1 MELSIDTAG
10 DRAGIALSREGR
22 VVAELTWQAGHRHAR
37 ELMPALDELLRRCGA
52 TKNDLSAVFV
62 NIGPGS
68 YVGLRVGVS
77 TAKGLAYGL
86 GIPLVGVGR
95 LELDAYPYLGYPAR
109 LVPVHRAG
117 RGEIAWAVYL
127 TAAGVT
133 VEQLAPRMTRPETML
148 ATVDDPA
155 LFCGELEGALRAALE
170 AAGRWIAPHVNAER
184 RPSCLAELGWRR
196 LQDRRTHDPKTLAPL
211 YLREPA
217 IGPGTST

>member
-22 VVAELTWQAGHRHAR
+22 VIAERSWHSGRRHAS
-37 ELMPALDELLRRCGA
+37 ELMPAIDELLRQCGTA
-52 TKNDLSAVFV
+52 KGDLTAVFV

-68 YVGLRVGVS
+68 YFGLRVGVS

-86 GIPLVGVGR
+86 EIPLVGVGR

-117 RGEIAWAVYL
+117 RGEVAWAVYL

-133 VEQLAPRMTRPETML
+133 VEQLPPRATRPETML
-148 ATVDDPA
+148 AMVEEPA
-155 LFCGELEGALRAALE
+155 LFCGELDAELRATLE
-170 AAGRWIAPHVNAER
+170 AAGRWAAPHVNPER
-184 RPSCLAELGWRR
+184 RPSCLAELGWWR
-196 LQDRRTHDPKTLAPL
+196 LREGRTHDPKTLAPL

-217 IGPGTST
+217 IGPQST

>member
-10 DRAGIALSREGR
+10 DRSGIALSREGR
-22 VVAELTWQAGHRHAR
+22 VVAELTWQTGHRHAR
-37 ELMPALDELLRRCGA
+37 ELMPAVDELLRRSGA
-52 TKNDLSAVFV
+52 TKEDLSAIFV
-62 NIGPGS
+62 DMGPGS

-117 RGEIAWAVYL
+117 RGELAWAVYL

-133 VEQLAPRMTRPETML
+133 VEQLAPRMTRPEVML
-148 ATVDDPA
+148 ALVDEPA
-155 LFCGELEGALRAALE
+155 LFCGELDGELRSALE
-170 AAGRWIAPHVNAER
+170 AAGRWTAPHVNAER
-184 RPSCLAELGWRR
+184 RPACLAELGWRR
-196 LQDRRTHDPKTLAPL
+196 LREGRTHDPETLAPL

-217 IGPGTST
+217 IGPQPI

>member
-10 DRAGIALSREGR
+10 DRSGVALSLEGR
-22 VVAELTWQAGHRHAR
+22 VVAEFSWHAGHRHAS
-37 ELMPALDELLRRCGA
+37 ELMPAVDDLLRRAGL
-52 TKNDLSAVFV
+52 TKRDLSAVFV

-86 GIPLVGVGR
+86 GVPLVGVGR

-117 RGEIAWAVYL
+117 RGEVAWAVYL
-127 TAAGVT
+127 TAGGVT
-133 VEQLAPRMTRPETML
+133 VEQLPPRMTRPETML
-148 ATVDDPA
+148 GAVEDPA
-155 LFCGELEGALRAALE
+155 LFCGELDGEIRSALE
-170 AAGRWIAPHVNAER
+170 AAGRWIAPHLNTER
-184 RPSCLAELGWRR
+184 RPACLAELGWKR
-196 LQDRRTHDPKTLAPL
+196 LREGRTHDPKTLAPL

-217 IGPGTST
+217 IGPQSA